1 VTELVTGIDL
11 VAEQLRVA
19 AGEALATERVESEG
33 HAVEARLYAE
43 DPRTFLPQAGRIERL
58 HLPGD
63 TPSLG
68 RGDGLR
74 IDAGIEEGDEV
85 GLAYDPL
92 LAKLVAHGR
101 DRAQALDLLADALA
115 ETEVAGLTTNLPFL
129 RWLVA
134 HPVVRAGEATTA
146 FLTEHPPLSPA
157 PLRRPARP
165 WRHPWRLNL
174 PAPPPAP
181 PPAADG
187 PVQLAAPE
195 EGAARVT
202 APMPGTVIRVE
213 VEPCPPGRRSSCSKR

>member
-1 VTELVTGIDL
+1 M
-11 VAEQLRVA
+11 R
-19 AGEALATERVESEG
+19 
-33 HAVEARLYAE
+33 
-43 DPRTFLPQAGRIERL
+43 
-58 HLPGD
+58 
-63 TPSLG
+63 
-68 RGDGLR
+68 
-74 IDAGIEEGDEV
+74 
-85 GLAYDPL
+85 LAYDPL

-213 VEPCPPGRRSSCSKR
+213 VEPGATVSARQALVVLEAMKMEIPVHSPFAGTVAALHVAAGDRVAAGSLLVELEA